1 MISRQFRSNGP
12 TSPTPRATGPASSS
26 LYSAKAPKPEV
37 RHTFL
42 HFNTREESA
51 DFFPETGVEEFL
63 PPRLVGRRART
74 PDPIRA
80 LPEEAEPPSALRDFN
95 ALLPDGWETSTVDG
109 GERMKKVVAEAYH
122 LLEKWQQKDPATSAG
137 IFPFG
142 MPRDP
147 EAQRLAFN
155 EMFPSRGSSFD
166 PESIAPRVPPRV
178 SAVTRPPEPFMD
190 DASSR
195 ATKNNDAAAKAPA
208 AKKDKKKV
216 KKKRVD
222 YLGQLPADQKRELAK
237 EVYDTMIKKG
247 FTRPDGYLL
256 MDVYLEIFRDM
267 IGEDSQ
273 GRVALHQFANLLR
286 VRSDLFEVFNISVQV
301 AFN

>member
-1 MISRQFRSNGP
+1 
-12 TSPTPRATGPASSS
+12 
-26 LYSAKAPKPEV
+26 
-37 RHTFL
+37 L
-42 HFNTREESA
+42 HFNTREQSA

-80 LPEEAEPPSALRDFN
+80 LPEEEEPPSAEVDESVTQSMHVSATHGLPNFN
-95 ALLPDGWETSTVDG
+95 ALLPDGWETS
-109 GERMKKVVAEAYH
+109 
-122 LLEKWQQKDPATSAG
+122 LAG

-142 MPRDP
+142 IPRDP

-155 EMFPSRGSSFD
+155 EMFPSRVSSFD

-256 MDVYLEIFRDM
+256 MDVYVEIFSGM
-267 IGEDSQ
+267 IGENSQ
-273 GRVALHQFANLLR
+273 GRIALHRFSALLR
-286 VRSDLFEVFNISVQV
+286 GRSDLFQIFNIGVQV
-301 AFN
+301 ANDSDDLCSRRGEKMVRILLPDSEKSDEASPPAA

>member
-1 MISRQFRSNGP
+1 
-12 TSPTPRATGPASSS
+12 
-26 LYSAKAPKPEV
+26 
-37 RHTFL
+37 L
-42 HFNTREESA
+42 HFNTREQSS

-80 LPEEAEPPSALRDFN
+80 FPEEEDTAEVDESGTQAMHVPLAPGLSNFDAMF
-95 ALLPDGWETSTVDG
+95 PDGWETS
-109 GERMKKVVAEAYH
+109 
-122 LLEKWQQKDPATSAG
+122 LAG

-142 MPRDP
+142 MPRDLA
-147 EAQRLAFN
+147 AQRHAFN
-155 EMFPSRGSSFD
+155 QMFPSRVGATGFD
-166 PESIAPRVPPRV
+166 PESNIPRVPPRV
-178 SAVTRPPEPFMD
+178 SAVTRPDAFGGDSSSTVPKTD
-190 DASSR
+190 DAP
-195 ATKNNDAAAKAPA
+195 AKAPA

-222 YLGQLPADQKRELAK
+222 YLGTLPADQKQELAK

-256 MDVYLEIFRDM
+256 MDVYVEIFRGM

-273 GRVALHQFANLLR
+273 GRVALHRFSALLR
-286 VRSDLFEVFNISVQV
+286 GRSDLFQIFNIGVQV
-301 AFN
+301 ANDSDDWCSRRGEKMVRILLPDSDKTNKEGEAKAAA